1 VFGTPGC
8 AFWNFDAGV
17 GTGKTIFGRR
27 KVGRASA
34 VCEADVS
41 NELLF
46 RMAESMTLI
55 VVISF

>member
-1 VFGTPGC
+1 VSGTPDC
-8 AFWNFDAGV
+8 TFWNFDAGV

-34 VCEADVS
+34 VGDEDVR

-46 RMAESMTLI
+46 RMVESVTLI
-55 VVISF
+55 VVLSF